1 MITLAV
7 FSVRRNQQQTS
18 DTGMIPKSGYRFR
31 ARSCLDKSVAATT
44 VDRARVDRFNSA
56 NKQEET
62 AAA

>member
-1 MITLAV
+1 MLAGFPV
-7 FSVRRNQQQTS
+7 ARNQQQTS
-18 DTGMIPKSGYRFR
+18 DE
-31 ARSCLDKSVAATT
+31 SVAAPT